1 MSPVPVQDEWRI
13 EYLEKLLEQRGEL
26 HYGLEETVEIRDLI
40 KSIFMN

>member
-1 MSPVPVQDEWRI
+1 MPVQDEWRI
-13 EYLEKLLEQRGEL
+13 EYLKLLEQRGEL